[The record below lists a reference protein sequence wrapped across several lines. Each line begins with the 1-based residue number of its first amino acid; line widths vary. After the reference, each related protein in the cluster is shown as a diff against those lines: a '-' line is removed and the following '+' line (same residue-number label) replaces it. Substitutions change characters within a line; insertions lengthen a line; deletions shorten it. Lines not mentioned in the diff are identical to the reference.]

1 MVKRLTILIFFTL
14 IITLINKSQA
24 QVDDSQLKSVLIE
37 RFSRFMEWPENMI
50 DSVFVIEVLDNKEMY
65 EIIKKT
71 YANRKINNLPVQV
84 TLLSS
89 QKEYDHPMCHVLYV
103 GNCYKENST
112 SIIEIYQQSGALVL
126 GHEDR
131 CLENGVTL
139 AFISDGKK
147 VVFGYDELALKRNK
161 VSISYKLLQLA
172 KNQ

>member
-1 MVKRLTILIFFTL
+1 
-14 IITLINKSQA
+14 
-24 QVDDSQLKSVLIE
+24 
-37 RFSRFMEWPENMI
+37 
-50 DSVFVIEVLDNKEMY
+50 
-65 EIIKKT
+65 
-71 YANRKINNLPVQV
+71 
-84 TLLSS
+84 
-89 QKEYDHPMCHVLYV
+89 MCHVLYV
-103 GNCYKENST
+103 GNCYRENST